1 MPTTS
6 VLIGGVAGAL
16 ITFVLT
22 SCRWWWRRRR
32 LARDAAK
39 QLAPQLEALNAA
51 VTDALVDHSWQP
63 LDQATLTD
71 HTLPGLTMT
80 IASGLPPQTADPFVD
95 GVLAVHELDRVRQSL
110 SLIAPHERD
119 RIETYRRRIDTAS
132 AIAATLAN

>member
-6 VLIGGVAGAL
+6 VLVGGAAGAL
-16 ITFVLT
+16 ITFVST

-51 VTDALVDHSWQP
+51 VSSALADRSWQP
-63 LDQATLTD
+63 LDQTTLTD
-71 HTLPGLTMT
+71 DSLPSLTMT
-80 IASGLPPQTADPFVD
+80 IASGLPAQTADPFVD
-95 GVLAVHELDRVRQSL
+95 GVLAVHELDQARQSL
-110 SLIAPHERD
+110 NLTAPHERD

-132 AIAATLAN
+132 TIAATLAS

>member
-6 VLIGGVAGAL
+6 VLVGGAAGAL

-51 VTDALVDHSWQP
+51 VSTALVDHSWQP

-71 HTLPGLTMT
+71 HSLPGLTMT
-80 IASGLPPQTADPFVD
+80 IASSLPSQTADPFVD
-95 GVLAVHELDRVRQSL
+95 GVLAVHELDRARQSL
-110 SLIAPHERD
+110 SLTAPHERD

-132 AIAATLAN
+132 TIAATLAS